1 MAPSAVWGG
10 SPLNQAITA
19 WGDIA
24 WASICFSAAAW
35 RRPERG
41 QPQRSRRA
49 WSSWKKDMEEPA
61 ESAMA
66 QSTSL
71 RATGSESPDRSESAR
86 LTSPVS
92 AARRASRRFDIS
104 SADGEGV

>member
-1 MAPSAVWGG
+1 MAPSAVWGW

-19 WGDIA
+19 WGDMA
-24 WASICFSAAAW
+24 WASSCFSAAAW

-49 WSSWKKDMEEPA
+49 WSSWKNDIEVPA

-71 RATGSESPDRSESAR
+71 RAIGSERPALSESAR

-92 AARRASRRFDIS
+92 AARKASRKFDMS
-104 SADGEGV
+104 SAEGEGV